1 MASRLP
7 SWNFFSLDF
16 IRILLDHRRHSS
28 STNSK
33 MIRNPT
39 WLLGRHLRS
48 IFQIY
53 NTRNIEA
60 IDLNFAQII
69 INVILI
75 QISVQLKSKTADKDF
90 SFLIISLRN
99 IGAID
104 FIRCSWSTHFR
115 SMEKPIWQQDNHLR
129 FSFCSF
135 YREYFEQF
143 MSHFAHPSINQQS

>member
-1 MASRLP
+1 MVYNLARIFAIFRVIRNQIWPLGCHHGIL
-7 SWNFFSLDF
+7 FSLDF

-33 MIRNPT
+33 MIRNLT

-104 FIRCSWSTHFR
+104 FIRCS
-115 SMEKPIWQQDNHLR
+115 
-129 FSFCSF
+129 
-135 YREYFEQF
+135 
-143 MSHFAHPSINQQS
+143 